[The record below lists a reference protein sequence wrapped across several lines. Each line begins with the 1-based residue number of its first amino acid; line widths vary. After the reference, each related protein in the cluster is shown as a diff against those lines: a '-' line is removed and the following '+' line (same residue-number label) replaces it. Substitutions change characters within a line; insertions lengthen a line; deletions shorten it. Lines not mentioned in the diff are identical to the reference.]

1 MRHRAAPDAVGRRHR
16 NAVTLLIAGITS
28 ALGRAVAERA
38 LARGVR
44 VRALV
49 RDPARIPATLSSL
62 LAGVITGDARDRSAA
77 DAALA
82 GCDAVFSCVGASVL
96 PTFGRGWRGFGAVD
110 WPANRN
116 LIDAARAAGASR
128 FVYLSVFHHPDM
140 RRLAYVDA
148 HERVVDHL
156 RASGLDF
163 AVLRPT
169 GFHSALASYV
179 DLAARGS
186 IPEVGRGA
194 VRTNPIA
201 DEDLADLCD
210 AALESS
216 DPALEIA
223 CGGPE
228 VLTRRAIGE
237 LAFAATGRAPRFIP
251 MPALLMRAA
260 ALIGRPLHPRIAQFA
275 AFLAHISTV
284 ELIAPLHGTR
294 FLAGA
299 FTDRARSLGAP
310 AREPSGIS
318 AS

>member
-1 MRHRAAPDAVGRRHR
+1 M
-16 NAVTLLIAGITS
+16 TLLIAGITS

-38 LARGVR
+38 LARGLP

-49 RDPARIPATLSSL
+49 RDPARIPADLIPRL
-62 LAGVITGDARDRSAA
+62 GGIVTGDARDRSAA
-77 DAALA
+77 DAALS

-96 PTFGRGWRGFGAVD
+96 PTLGRGWRGFGAVD

-116 LIDAARAAGASR
+116 LVDAARAAGASR

-179 DLAARGS
+179 DLAARGA

-201 DEDLADLCD
+201 DQDLADLCD
-210 AALESS
+210 AALASS
-216 DPALEIA
+216 ERVLEID

-237 LAFAATGRAPRFIP
+237 LAFAAAGRAPRFLP
-251 MPALLMRAA
+251 TPAVLMRAA

-275 AFLAHISTV
+275 AFLAAISAV
-284 ELIAPLHGTR
+284 DLVAPVNGTQR
-294 FLAGA
+294 LAGA
-299 FTDRARSLGAP
+299 FAARALQLGAP
-310 AREPSGIS
+310 ARQSSGIS
-318 AS
+318 PS

>member
-1 MRHRAAPDAVGRRHR
+1 
-16 NAVTLLIAGITS
+16 VTLLIAGITS

-49 RDPARIPATLSSL
+49 RDPGRIPAALSPL
-62 LAGVITGDARDRSAA
+62 LAGVVTGDARDRSAA

-96 PTFGRGWRGFGAVD
+96 PTLGRGWRGFGAVD

-116 LIDAARAAGASR
+116 LVDAARAAGASR
-128 FVYLSVFHHPDM
+128 FVYLSVFHHPGM

-186 IPEVGRGA
+186 IPEVARGA

-210 AALESS
+210 AALASS
-216 DPALEIA
+216 DRALEIP

-237 LAFAATGRAPRFIP
+237 LAFAAVGRAPRFLA

-260 ALIGRPLHPRIAQFA
+260 ALIGRPLHPRIAQFT
-275 AFLAHISTV
+275 AFLAHISCV
-284 ELIAPLHGTR
+284 DLVAPHHGR
-294 FLAGA
+294 PLLMDA
-299 FTDRARSLGAP
+299 FNARARALGLATQQ
-310 AREPSGIS
+310 PSGIS
-318 AS
+318 IS

>member
-1 MRHRAAPDAVGRRHR
+1 M
-16 NAVTLLIAGITS
+16 TLLVAGITS
-28 ALGRAVAERA
+28 TLGRRVAERA

-49 RDPARIPATLSSL
+49 RDPARIPAALSPL
-62 LAGVITGDARDRSAA
+62 LAGVVTGDARDRSAA
-77 DAALA
+77 DAALT

-96 PTFGRGWRGFGAVD
+96 PSLGRGWRGFGAVD

-116 LIDAARAAGASR
+116 LVDAARAAGASR
-128 FVYLSVFHHPDM
+128 FVYVSVFHHPGM
-140 RRLAYVDA
+140 RRLAYVGA

-169 GFHSALASYV
+169 GFHSALASFV
-179 DLAARGS
+179 DLAARGA
-186 IPEVGRGA
+186 IPEVARGA

-210 AALESS
+210 AALASS

-228 VLTRRAIGE
+228 VLTRRVIGE
-237 LAFAATGRAPRFIP
+237 LAFAAAGRSPRFLP
-251 MPALLMRAA
+251 TPALLMRAA
-260 ALIGRPLHPRIAQFA
+260 ALIGRPFHPRIAQFA
-275 AFLAHISTV
+275 AFLAAISAV
-284 ELIAPLHGTR
+284 DLVAPAHGTQR
-294 FLAGA
+294 LAGA
-299 FTDRARSLGAP
+299 FAARALQLGAP
-310 AREPSGIS
+310 ARQSSGIS
-318 AS
+318 PSA